1 MLSPSV
7 STTSV
12 AGARPLWKTFVIFLL
27 PMMASNV
34 LQSLSGTLNSI
45 ILGNML
51 GVHALGAVSVF
62 IPLLILLISFVIG
75 LGSGAS
81 VLIGQAYGANELGR
95 VKAVAGTTLTVSIAM
110 GLLISIFGGPYTQ
123 GMLLL
128 IGTPPDILAD
138 ATEYT
143 RIFLY
148 SSPLL
153 FIFIIYTTI
162 TRGVGDARTPFLA
175 LLIQNAFG
183 LLLTPALIRGWG
195 GLPQLGV
202 AAGAWAT
209 VASFLI
215 TVVWMA
221 AYLILKRH
229 PLAPDRELLRS
240 LRIDWKLL
248 WLLLKIGVPTGVQ
261 VMMLSLSEFAVMRMV
276 NDFGSGATA
285 AYGAVLQIVGYVQ
298 QPAISI
304 GIAASVFGA
313 QAIGRGDSHQLAKI
327 TRTGIDLQ
335 FAITGAL
342 ILVTYVFSRSIL
354 RLFITSPEVVDIAQD
369 LVRLT
374 LWSYLVYGLVAVISG
389 VMRASGAVFW
399 PTVLSIGAIWLIQV
413 PASYLLSHR
422 IGLDGVWIAY
432 PIAFFAMLG
441 LQSAYYRLV
450 WQRQTHARLI

>member
-1 MLSPSV
+1 MPSSSASTLSAAP
-7 STTSV
+7 
-12 AGARPLWKTFVIFLL
+12 ARPLWKTFVVFLM
-27 PMMASNV
+27 PMMLSNV
-34 LQSLSGTLNSI
+34 LQSLSGTVNSI

-62 IPLLILLISFVIG
+62 VPLLILMISFVIG

-81 VLIGQAYGANELGR
+81 VLIGQAYGANELGK
-95 VKAVAGTTLTVSIAM
+95 VKAVAGTTLTVSIVM
-110 GLLISIFGGPYTQ
+110 GLLIAVFGGPYTKS
-123 GMLLL
+123 MLLL
-128 IGTPPDILAD
+128 IGTPPDIMAD
-138 ATEYT
+138 AIEYT

-148 SSPLL
+148 SAPLL

-162 TRGVGDARTPFLA
+162 TRGVGDARTPLLA
-175 LLIQNAFG
+175 LVIQNGFG

-202 AAGAWAT
+202 ASGAWAT
-209 VASFLI
+209 IASFVITITWMIVYLLI
-215 TVVWMA
+215 
-221 AYLILKRH
+221 KRH
-229 PLAPDRELLRS
+229 PLAPDRELLKH
-240 LRIDWKLL
+240 LKVDPKLL
-248 WLLLKIGVPTGVQ
+248 WLVLKVGVPTGVQ
-261 VMMLSLSEFAVMRMV
+261 VMMIALSEFAVMGMV

-285 AYGAVLQIVGYVQ
+285 AYGAVLQIISYVQ

-304 GIAASVFGA
+304 GITASVFGS
-313 QAIGRGDSHQLAKI
+313 QAIGRGDNHRLAKI
-327 TRTGIDLQ
+327 TRTGIELQ
-335 FAITGAL
+335 FVITGAL
-342 ILVTYVFSRSIL
+342 IVITYIFSRPIL

-432 PIAFFAMLG
+432 PIAFFAMLA
-441 LQSAYYRLV
+441 LQGAYYRLV
-450 WQRQTHARLI
+450 WQKQTHARLI